1 MGSMELLFRVV
12 KTNSHDE
19 VIATATN
26 FIVASA
32 AFDTA
37 VSLWPREHIQL
48 RQGARVIH
56 KSQGDQQA
64 QNSS

>member
-1 MGSMELLFRVV
+1 MPGMELLFRVI

-32 AFDTA
+32 AYDTA
-37 VSLWPREHIQL
+37 VSLWPKERIEL
-48 RQGARVIH
+48 RQGARIIH
-56 KSQGDQQA
+56 KSA
-64 QNSS
+64 HEPA